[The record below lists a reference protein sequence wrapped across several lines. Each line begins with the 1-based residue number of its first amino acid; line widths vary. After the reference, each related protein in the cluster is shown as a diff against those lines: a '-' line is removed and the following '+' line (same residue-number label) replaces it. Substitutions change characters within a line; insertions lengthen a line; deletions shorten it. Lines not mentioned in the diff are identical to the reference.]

1 MPIDPQSIASIGQ
14 NTADIGGAVQKAYT
28 LSDAIDRTQMNKMTL
43 ASAQEE
49 QANLGKLKSI
59 SSKFDLSTA
68 EGQNSYAVEAMK
80 IDPKLGM
87 QVQKSMNETQRGA
100 LELDSAKLAIYKEQ
114 NEAWGNILA
123 PAADMIKQGMAAGKT
138 PAEIQMSVMP
148 LVQNGFKTLQAV
160 KLSNGASPIP
170 PEAAAQVTS
179 LLSANDPN
187 VFIKGI
193 MDATNSFG
201 VSRTKLA
208 ALEKERMGLE
218 KEEGAVAGQNIEK
231 ITRKGSDGK
240 PHTIFINKVTGEERD
255 VGIAESAERPQTINV
270 NTPTAGDVSASAK
283 AIAEYRRAPPSA
295 RSPGS
300 ARIMAEVFKANPDY
314 DETSYGE
321 KVKAVRDF
329 GTGKQGDL
337 VRSLN
342 VSVQHLAALEDITKG
357 LNNSD
362 TKVINRF
369 YNSIASEF
377 GKSNITDFNA
387 AKQVVADEV
396 VKAVLGSGA
405 GTGADREAFQAQFN
419 AANSPEQLAGVIAT
433 AKKLMGGQLS
443 GLRQQY
449 MDATGLDNF
458 DKKLSKQTI
467 KALESA
473 EPSPPAAS
481 GTTPV
486 PPPAT
491 GGTGAAGGTQDH
503 GAAMQWAQ
511 ANPNDPR
518 AQAIMAKAKA
528 AGAQ

>member
-1 MPIDPQSIASIGQ
+1 MPIDPQSISSIGQ

-68 EGQNSYAVEAMK
+68 EGQNSYAAEAMK

-87 QVQKSMNETQRGA
+87 QVQKSMNEAQRGA
-100 LELDSAKLAIYKEQ
+100 QELGAAELDNHLKK
-114 NEAWGNILA
+114 
-123 PAADMIKQGMAAGKT
+123 
-138 PAEIQMSVMP
+138 AEILVNATLPFMQQVQTATKNQVDPQIIETQMLMP
-148 LVQNGFKTLQAV
+148 AKQVLERLTQEKLPNGEPVLNKTDLQAV
-160 KLSNGASPIP
+160 QQALSGP
-170 PEAAAQVTS
+170 PGS
-179 LLSANDPN
+179 LLK
-187 VFIKGI
+187 FITGAYQSNAKAQEQIG
-193 MDATNSFG
+193 
-201 VSRTKLA
+201 KLQQEQ
-208 ALEKERMGLE
+208 LNIK
-218 KEEGAVAGQNIEK
+218 KDEGAVAGQNIEK

-240 PHTIFINKVTGEERD
+240 PHTIFVNKVTGEERD

-270 NTPTAGDVSASAK
+270 NTPTASDVSASAK
-283 AIAEYRRAPPSA
+283 AIAEYHRAPPSA

-314 DETSYGE
+314 DETSYFE
-321 KVKAVRDF
+321 KVKAVKDF
-329 GTGKQGDL
+329 GTGKQGDS

-357 LNNSD
+357 LNNFD

-369 YNSIASEF
+369 YNLIASEF

-419 AANSPEQLAGVIAT
+419 AANSPKQLADVIAT

-449 MDATGLDNF
+449 MDATGLNNF

-467 KALESA
+467 KALENS
-473 EPSPPAAS
+473 EPSPPAVS

-486 PPPAT
+486 PSPAT
-491 GGTGAAGGTQDH
+491 GGTGAAGG
-503 GAAMQWAQ
+503 
-511 ANPNDPR
+511 
-518 AQAIMAKAKA
+518 AIRWEMKNNKLVRV
-528 AGAQ
+528 Q